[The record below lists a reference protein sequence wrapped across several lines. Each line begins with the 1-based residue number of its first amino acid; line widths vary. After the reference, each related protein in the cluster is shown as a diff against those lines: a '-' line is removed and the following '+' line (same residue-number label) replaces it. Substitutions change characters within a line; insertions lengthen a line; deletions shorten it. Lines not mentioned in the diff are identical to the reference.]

1 MDTNKIGEFLKA
13 LRKTKGY
20 TQEEVANQLVLSPK
34 TISRWESGNGI
45 PDINI
50 ISAVADLYDV
60 TVDEILK
67 GERYTEKQSQL
78 SEQTIKLKNDNKLKV
93 IMNNVIHKYN
103 IYFISSFSII
113 GVTLLL
119 AIIFGFTINEVVAT
133 FLMFLG
139 VAIGGVIIIIANSE
153 VKRILTDNNEEC
165 LEEGI
170 EKTNREIRRKN
181 VMFLDLL
188 VVTIII
194 ELIIFYI
201 FIIS

>member
-1 MDTNKIGEFLKA
+1 M
-13 LRKTKGY
+13 
-20 TQEEVANQLVLSPK
+20 
-34 TISRWESGNGI
+34 

-113 GVTLLL
+113 GFTLLL

-153 VKRILTDNNEEC
+153 VKRILTDHNEEC